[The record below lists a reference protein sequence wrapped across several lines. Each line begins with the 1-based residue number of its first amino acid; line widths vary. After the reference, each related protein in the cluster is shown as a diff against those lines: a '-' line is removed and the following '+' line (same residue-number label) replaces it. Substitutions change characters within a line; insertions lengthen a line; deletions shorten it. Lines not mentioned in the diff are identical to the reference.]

1 MSVIEVR
8 NLVKHFGS
16 TKAVDGISFDV
27 REGEI
32 FAFLGPNG
40 AGKTTT
46 IRTMMDFIRPT
57 AGSISILGKDA
68 QKDSVELKKNVGY
81 LSGEVKLNHRWTG
94 AQHIRFFQK
103 IVGPKNDATELI
115 QKLDFD
121 PTRKTSQL
129 SSGNRQKL
137 GIILALLGRPKVIVL
152 DEPTTGLDP
161 LLQHT
166 VFELIDEARK
176 RGATIFMSSHNLSD
190 VERMCDRVG
199 IIKKG
204 KMVAIERVSDMKAKH
219 MYTIR
224 VTFKNRVA
232 KEIFESQTVKISEL
246 VTNGYVLKVSGGL
259 SELLKKISAH
269 TVEDIEI
276 AHAGLEEIFMKYYE
290 K

>member
-1 MSVIEVR
+1 MNVIEVR
-8 NLVKHFGS
+8 NFVKHFGA

-27 REGEI
+27 HEGEI

-46 IRTMMDFIRPT
+46 IRSMMDFIRPM

-68 QKDSVELKKNVGY
+68 QRDSVELKRSIGY

-103 IVGPKNDATELI
+103 IVGPQNDAAELI

-121 PTRKTSQL
+121 PTRRTAQL

-137 GIILALLGRPKVIVL
+137 GIILALLARPKVIIL

-166 VFELIDEARK
+166 VFALIEEARN
-176 RGATIFMSSHNLSD
+176 RGATVFMSSHNLSD

-204 KMVAIERVSDMKAKH
+204 KMVAVERVSDMKAKH
-219 MYTIR
+219 LYTVR
-224 VTFKNRVA
+224 VVFKKKVPQEQLETETA
-232 KEIFESQTVKISEL
+232 KISEVL
-246 VTNGYVLKVSGGL
+246 PNGYVIQVSGGMTQ
-259 SELLKKISAH
+259 LLKNIAEH
-269 TVEDIEI
+269 AVEDIEI
-276 AHAGLEEIFMKYYE
+276 SHAGLEEIFMKYYE